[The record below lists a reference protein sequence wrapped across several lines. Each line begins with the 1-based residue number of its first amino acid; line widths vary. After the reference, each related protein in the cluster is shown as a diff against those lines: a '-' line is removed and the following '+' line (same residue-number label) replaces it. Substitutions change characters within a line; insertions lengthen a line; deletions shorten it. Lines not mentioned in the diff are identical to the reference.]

1 MTRYLPYPS
10 LLIFLCTT
18 SLPTPPD
25 RLVFY
30 CPSVLLP
37 EAEPGGAVSDTLTG
51 EGKKGKR
58 PVSFFH
64 ASLMKDLDEEKSGP
78 ALSAGVQKH
87 GRSLNMQEE
96 DVVLDTA
103 GTCFRDM
110 PFMEVTIVPC

>member
-1 MTRYLPYPS
+1 M
-10 LLIFLCTT
+10 
-18 SLPTPPD
+18 
-25 RLVFY
+25 
-30 CPSVLLP
+30 P

-64 ASLMKDLDEEKSGP
+64 ASRMKDLDEEKSGP
-78 ALSAGVQKH
+78 ALSAGVRKR

-110 PFMEVTIVPC
+110 PFMEVTVVPC